1 MCRLGLCLL
10 TLLLLLW
17 RVGAAAPE
25 PSSLDSA
32 VAALLAD
39 DPVAAER
46 LVRPLAEAGQP
57 NAQHLLGF
65 LYDLGLAVPMDHEL
79 GNGWQEKA
87 AAQGHYWARLYL
99 GWKLGL
105 GLGLD
110 KPDPA
115 RATALQAVLYD
126 QVAPTRV
133 VPSEWLGVNGLNFA
147 PNHRRAVVWLH
158 VQAEAGDALAAFT
171 LAEFYYT
178 GWVGGRRDV
187 VEHVRWLKLAADRSY
202 APAMVRLKLYYG
214 LGVLTEKDE
223 AKSREYLLR
232 AAEAGDADSQHELGR
247 NYARGRDGWPK
258 DATLAVR
265 WYERASAKN
274 HLAAINA
281 LADLLRKGA
290 EGVPADLSAAR
301 KLSQRAADL
310 GDAEAMCDLSRMLR
324 TGEGGDKDVTQAF
337 RLAKQAAETG
347 YAYGQFLVGWM
358 LTYDRDTRR
367 DYAEARRWFD
377 RAAAGGNSAAVREIG
392 LQYAAARGTPEDQAE
407 AFVWFERAARDGDSW
422 AQNRVGWMLLN
433 GTGIAKDVEEAMTWF
448 RLAADQ
454 GNSTALG
461 NLVDVLSR
469 GAEGVPQDMPEAF
482 RLSLG
487 AAERGEAWAQNSA
500 GWMLLE
506 GLGVPTDPAAAV
518 AWFTKAAAQAH
529 PQALINLGRCY
540 EQGTGTRENLNAAAD
555 CFRRAVAAGQPLGVA
570 HLARVALKLS
580 ADERPATFREITP
593 LIIDRAPKAE
603 GWEIGPLV
611 AVLLHNENPLADRAL
626 GEDLLARMRA
636 ADERRRDRLPSP
648 PKVPIKLN

>member
-10 TLLLLLW
+10 TSFFLLW

-25 PSSLDSA
+25 SATLDSA

-39 DPVAAER
+39 DPAVAER
-46 LVRPLAEAGQP
+46 LVRPLADAGQP
-57 NAQHLLGF
+57 DAQHLLGF
-65 LYDLGLAVPMDHEL
+65 LYDLGLAVPVDYKL
-79 GNGWQEKA
+79 GNDWQEKA
-87 AAQGHYWARLYL
+87 ASQGHYWARLYL

-115 RATALQAVLYD
+115 RATALQSVLYE
-126 QVAPTRV
+126 QVAPVRV
-133 VPSEWLGVNGLNFA
+133 VPGEWLGVNGLNFA
-147 PNHRRAVVWLH
+147 PNHRRASLWLH
-158 VQAEAGDALAAFT
+158 TQAEAGNALAAFT
-171 LAEFYYT
+171 LGEYYYN
-178 GWVGGRRDV
+178 GWVSGRQ
-187 VEHVRWLKLAADRSY
+187 EAAQHIRWLKLAADHGH

-214 LGVLTEKDE
+214 LGVITEKDE
-223 AKSREYLLR
+223 TKSREYLLR

-247 NYARGRDGWPK
+247 NYARGRDGLPK
-258 DATLAVR
+258 DASLAVR
-265 WYERASAKN
+265 WYERASASN

-310 GDAEAMCDLSRMLR
+310 GNAKAMCDLANMLLK
-324 TGEGGDKDVTQAF
+324 GEGGDKNATRAF
-337 RLAKQAAETG
+337 HLARQAAETG

-358 LTYDRDTRR
+358 LTYDSDTRR

-377 RAAAGGNSAAVREIG
+377 RAAAGGNSSAVREIG

-433 GTGIAKDVEEAMTWF
+433 GTGIAKDAEEAMTWF

-469 GAEGVPQDMPEAF
+469 GAEGVPQDMSEAF

-506 GLGVPTDPAAAV
+506 GRGVPADPAAAV
-518 AWFTKAAAQAH
+518 AWFTKAAAQTN
-529 PQALINLGRCY
+529 PQALINLGRCH
-540 EQGTGTRENLNAAAD
+540 EQGNGTPENLRAAAD

-570 HLARVALKLS
+570 HLARVTLKLS
-580 ADERPATFREITP
+580 ADERPTAFREITP
-593 LIIDRAPKAE
+593 LIVDRAPKAE

-636 ADERRRDRLPSP
+636 ADQRRRDRLPSP